1 MKKWTYKQLVEIG
14 KEIENATIENVSL
27 NMENYGCLTLDIT
40 LKGNG
45 WGCVFGGY
53 CLGKGY
59 LGANDDCFK
68 GYDKGLEAIMRI
80 MDVVGVS
87 DLNKMV
93 GKNVRVAS
101 EGWGS
106 KVTAI
111 GNILEDKW
119 FDYELF
125 FEKVEKS
132 DC

>member
-1 MKKWTYKQLVEIG
+1 ML
-14 KEIENATIENVSL
+14 
-27 NMENYGCLTLDIT
+27 
-40 LKGNG
+40 
-45 WGCVFGGY
+45 
-53 CLGKGY
+53 
-59 LGANDDCFK
+59 K